1 MGGSEG
7 YVCSPGGGVLEAVAS
22 RSLPP
27 SWEQQPMLCWL
38 LQMSAG
44 LGIQVGLSPKGGAYT
59 CVQNL
64 EIWQSTAGSRE
75 SPRFW

>member
-7 YVCSPGGGVLEAVAS
+7 CVCSPGGGVLEAVAS
-22 RSLPP
+22 CSLPP
-27 SWEQQPMLCWL
+27 SWGQQP
-38 LQMSAG
+38 MSAG

-59 CVQNL
+59 CAHNL
-64 EIWQSTAGSRE
+64 EIWQRTAGSGE